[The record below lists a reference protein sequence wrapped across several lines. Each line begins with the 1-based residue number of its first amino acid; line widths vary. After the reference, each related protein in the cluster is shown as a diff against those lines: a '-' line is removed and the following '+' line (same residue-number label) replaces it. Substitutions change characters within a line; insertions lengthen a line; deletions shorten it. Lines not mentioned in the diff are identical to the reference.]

1 VFGTACAPV
10 WSDSWQSYGVPDNSA
25 VAYLTVP
32 DLAERFSSTPGKI
45 RGLLRDQY
53 IAAIRVDGVLSIPVE
68 FVRETETLDGL
79 RGSLIQLGDAGLNNE
94 QAVAWLLAENDEL
107 GCRPIDSLIAG
118 HKAQV
123 RRAAQS
129 LAF

>member
-1 VFGTACAPV
+1 MSEIP
-10 WSDSWQSYGVPDNSA
+10 A
-25 VAYLTVP
+25 VQYLTVP
-32 DLAERFSSTPGKI
+32 DLVERFSSTPSKI

-53 IAAIRVDGVLSIPVE
+53 IAGIRIDGVLSIPAE
-68 FVRETETLDGL
+68 FVRENETLEGL
-79 RGSLIQLGDAGLNNE
+79 RGSLIQLADAGLTND
-94 QAVAWLLAENDEL
+94 QAIAWLLSDNDEL

-129 LAF
+129 LAFIDRELWAQ